1 MNTRNTFYASFSLW
15 KCFPCKKL
23 LRCLN
28 KWYSQLVRSQVN
40 MANEAKLIA
49 QFIQL
54 LKQCLCNVQSGIVWR
69 KSGPFLLTKAS
80 CRHWSFQCISPMCWA
95 CFLDAVVSPGKLE
108 WVTPVADYQ
117 TVTMTFFQCK
127 FGFGKCFR
135 ASSKSNH
142 WAGHHQL
149 YKNPLSSQ
157 VTIPIKKWFNVVA

>member
-1 MNTRNTFYASFSLW
+1 MLPSL
-15 KCFPCKKL
+15 CGSVFPAKSCWDAWISGIVNWWEVRWIWQMKK
-23 LRCLN
+23 N
-28 KWYSQLVRSQVN
+28 F
-40 MANEAKLIA
+40 IA

-157 VTIPIKKWFNVVA
+157 VTIPIKKWFIVVA